1 MFKTVTAAAAVMMT
15 AALVVPTVSHAQD
28 VKSVKV
34 SYADLNLASA
44 PGEQK
49 LQSRIA
55 FAAHVVCNMGES
67 SRELDLASATKACR
81 SATLADVQPAFEAA
95 VSAARR
101 GTVTVGE
108 AAALILSAQ

>member
-1 MFKTVTAAAAVMMT
+1 MFKTVTAAAAVLMT
-15 AALVVPTVSHAQD
+15 AALVLPTVSHAQD

-34 SYADLNLASA
+34 SYADLNLSSA

-49 LQSRIA
+49 LQRRIA
-55 FAAHVVCNMGES
+55 VAARVVCDLGET
-67 SRELDLASATKACR
+67 SRELDFANATKTCR
-81 SATLADVQPAFEAA
+81 AATIADVQPAYDAA
-95 VSAARR
+95 VASARR

>member
-49 LQSRIA
+49 LQRRIA
-55 FAAHVVCNMGES
+55 FAVVRLGLPLNGPLRDGS
-67 SRELDLASATKACR
+67 TLTPR
-81 SATLADVQPAFEAA
+81 SPTRLADVPAGT
-95 VSAARR
+95 SASHRP
-101 GTVTVGE
+101 
-108 AAALILSAQ
+108 